1 MVLGAKE
8 VMGCTLLESKTKQVI
23 QRMYHYEWLDRRME
37 IMTKETRAMKL
48 KLEFSLSDAFEN
60 WSGTDLALSQEKEK
74 KKKKNIKIILI
85 YFPSSE
91 N

>member
-48 KLEFSLSDAFEN
+48 KA
-60 WSGTDLALSQEKEK
+60 G
-74 KKKKNIKIILI
+74 ILD
-85 YFPSSE
+85 S
-91 N
+91 